1 MKRLTTFS
9 CTLLVL
15 LTGCSKPAN
24 DIEITA
30 SDGSTPASDS
40 VPELN
45 LSDRVIDLSPISGAF
60 QTAAQTAIRT
70 TVAQCQEMKSKV
82 FSFISNPNEQSQT
95 TAQQS
100 YISCHQNWTTS
111 AFYFSEAFNLNESK
125 GLKRMVDLID
135 TRPYLAGYIDGIPEY
150 PYSGLIHELELP
162 INLDTLRGQHRLM
175 DEDSASLGFPV
186 IEFFLWKGP
195 LNEHWQAQSDEDA
208 QNLINRRQTYLKI
221 ATEQLIEQLLKAQYR
236 WRNDGEFNQ
245 LPDRAKFN
253 VELKTLQR
261 FTMAE
266 LLNRIFSDA
275 TLKEPEWVHPAQ
287 FAGNGR
293 AYLLSQ
299 LEELSGLLG
308 SVDNPTPLSEWLGNE
323 AELGVNAQDLQ
334 QALADSIEA
343 ASKLPVNFPF
353 ETEASEQWDAAR
365 QHIAKLALGITQ
377 VSQHLK
383 LNVVTQ

>member
-1 MKRLTTFS
+1 MKRLITFT

-15 LTGCSKPAN
+15 LTGCSKPET
-24 DIEITA
+24 DIEITS
-30 SDGSTPASDS
+30 SDGSTAVSEPIS
-40 VPELN
+40 ELN
-45 LSDRVIDLSPISGAF
+45 ITERVVDLSPISGAF
-60 QTAAQTAIRT
+60 QTAAQTAIRS
-70 TVAQCQEMKSKV
+70 TVAQCQEMKSKI
-82 FSFISNPNEQSQT
+82 FNFISNPNEQTQT
-95 TAQQS
+95 SAQAS
-100 YISCHQNWTTS
+100 YNSCHQNWAKS
-111 AFYFSEAFNLNESK
+111 AFYFTEAFNLNESQ

-208 QNLINRRQTYLKI
+208 QNLINRRQTYLKV
-221 ATEQLIEQLLKAQYR
+221 ATEHLIEQLLKAQYR
-236 WRNDGEFNQ
+236 WRDNGEFNQ

-266 LLNRIFSDA
+266 LLNRIFKDS
-275 TLKEPEWVHPAQ
+275 TLVEPEWVHPAQ

-293 AYLLSQ
+293 IYLLNQ
-299 LEELSGLLG
+299 LEELSVLLG
-308 SVDNPTPLSEWLGNE
+308 TVETPTPLSEWLSNE
-323 AELGVNAQDLQ
+323 EGLGVNAQELQ
-334 QALADSIEA
+334 QALAASIEA
-343 ASKLPVNFPF
+343 ASKLPANFPF
-353 ETEASEQWDAAR
+353 ETEAGEQWNMAR
-365 QHIAKLALGITQ
+365 QQIAKLALGITQ